1 VRGPLLDAPSVL
13 SQYVYMDL
21 TLATLDQELRS
32 SAAAEDIML
41 IGV

>member
-1 VRGPLLDAPSVL
+1 
-13 SQYVYMDL
+13 MDL